1 MTIRLILSFFFKK
14 KKRKTFQ
21 YRCAI
26 QLGLGLDAVLDGR
39 HFADGLASGV
49 NPCMIDLRHGRVPLQ
64 VFERRLAT
72 LQPMIGQQH
81 SIMKTK
87 HLHFVDCYFYR
98 STTWVQMLLQRVMTV
113 FTSASK
119 RSTSGCLRMVAL
131 TEVRDLTT
139 NWRTVP
145 ASSAS

>member
-1 MTIRLILSFFFKK
+1 MTKINLNDDDSLDFEFFFKLK
-14 KKRKTFQ
+14 IRKTFQ

-72 LQPMIGQQH
+72 LQPMIAQQH

-87 HLHFVDCYFYR
+87 HLHFVDCFF
-98 STTWVQMLLQRVMTV
+98 LPFDNLG
-113 FTSASK
+113 AN
-119 RSTSGCLRMVAL
+119 VA
-131 TEVRDLTT
+131 
-139 NWRTVP
+139 P
-145 ASSAS
+145 ASNDRFHFGF